1 MITRSKNQIL
11 LTIAL
16 IFVLAAPV
24 GIVAAAAD
32 YANTAAIFD
41 LGVGA
46 RTMGM
51 GGAFIGLSDDENAA
65 LYNPAGL
72 AFLDGAGINTSYNN
86 RFDALTYNSAVG
98 AVKSFGIAGMSLSSG
113 MFDVTDE
120 YGVKTGEVTSYS
132 SSALVG
138 SFGINGDMV
147 GLGSA
152 AKNLGI
158 GLQIR
163 SFNSSLHTTE
173 GSGFSLSLSSL
184 YRTQI
189 DENTRL
195 QLGIIIPSVVLGQFS
210 DPGFPLGKITYEN
223 SDGGVVH
230 EEKFPNNFGLGVG
243 LNTVGL
249 IDQGLNISLDW
260 RAQGGIRGGLEHL
273 FPLGAVRFG
282 VTGSGILS
290 AGAGL
295 RLANLGSAD
304 FLEQI
309 RIDGVYQWHPDLD
322 NSYLFSFSARI

>member
-1 MITRSKNQIL
+1 MKKPRYLIYLIAAL
-11 LTIAL
+11 LLVTSTGL
-16 IFVLAAPV
+16 TVTAAD
-24 GIVAAAAD
+24 D

-51 GGAFIGLSDDENAA
+51 GGAFIGLADDENAA

-72 AFLDGAGINTSYNN
+72 AFLDGAGINTSYEN
-86 RFDALTYNSAVG
+86 RYGTLTYNSAVG

-152 AKNLGI
+152 ARNMGI
-158 GLQIR
+158 GLQVR

-189 DENTRL
+189 DKNTRL
-195 QLGIIIPSVVLGQFS
+195 QFGVIIPSLIIGDLDS
-210 DPGFPLGKITYEN
+210 GGFPLGKITYEDT
-223 SDGGVVH
+223 DGNVVH
-230 EEKFPNNFGLGVG
+230 EEQFPNNFGLGVG
-243 LNTVGL
+243 INTVGL

-282 VTGSGILS
+282 VTGSGTLS

-304 FLEQI
+304 LMEQI

-322 NSYLFSFSARI
+322 NSYLLSFSARI